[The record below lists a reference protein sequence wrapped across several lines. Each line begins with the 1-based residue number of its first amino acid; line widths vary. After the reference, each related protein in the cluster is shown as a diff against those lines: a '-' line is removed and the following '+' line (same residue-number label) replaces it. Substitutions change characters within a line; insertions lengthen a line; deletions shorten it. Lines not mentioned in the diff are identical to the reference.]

1 MTDIALA
8 DMLLRLTA
16 ALGFGILIGME
27 RQWQAFNAELQTN
40 ALVSLG
46 SALFVLFGAFSF
58 EGSAGDPRRVAAQVV
73 TGIGFLCGGVIL
85 KQGATVTGLNTA
97 ATLWSS
103 AAIGCLCAAGM
114 YAVAALGTAAVLAGN
129 LFLRPL
135 GRALGM
141 RSLLRREI
149 GADYLVE
156 IDCDAA
162 SEATVRDRL
171 FDLARGR
178 SFRIR
183 TVDTVR
189 DVPGAARVAVAL
201 SLRGTDD
208 GDVIAAVEDLA
219 RTTGVTATRWT
230 AT

>member
-8 DMLLRLTA
+8 EMLLRLSA
-16 ALGFGILIGME
+16 ALGFGILIGVE

-58 EGSAGDPRRVAAQVV
+58 DGSSGDPRRVAAQVV

-114 YAVAALGTAAVLAGN
+114 YALAALGTAAVLAGN

-135 GRALGM
+135 GRALGR
-141 RSLLRREI
+141 RSLRRREV

-156 IDCDAA
+156 IDCTAA
-162 SEATVRDRL
+162 DEGAVRDRL
-171 FDLARGR
+171 FALAREH
-178 SFRIR
+178 SFRLR
-183 TVDTVR
+183 SVDATTAG
-189 DVPGAARVAVAL
+189 PGSARVAVL
-201 SLRGTDD
+201 LTLRGTDD
-208 GDVIAAVEDLA
+208 REVTATVDALSATA
-219 RTTGVTATRWT
+219 GVTATRWT
-230 AT
+230 VS